1 MEQGQTSD
9 AVKNCLRK
17 ISFHV
22 AADKISGATKEGTMF
37 VERYA
42 ASLHS
47 SDLRDD
53 EHHHS
58 TDALIAAAL
67 ADKSGSGAMLGSLL
81 ARVKFADGTKSNPA
95 RATHL
100 AQDVERARARGREQ
114 NLSANDIHRL
124 VAEVHKTYLIA
135 DTGLDQN
142 LAQALRLWSAV
153 VTEKG
158 KARGWMKPKT
168 PWDIEAAHKL
178 YEKVAHASLAHWLHG
193 HCEPC
198 GGTGNTIH
206 RRLCECCKGTGK
218 AEVQGEHLEA
228 NLIRDLVSE
237 LEGLFQAHS
246 GRATAMLRRV
256 A

>member
-1 MEQGQTSD
+1 
-9 AVKNCLRK
+9 
-17 ISFHV
+17 
-22 AADKISGATKEGTMF
+22 MF

-42 ASLHS
+42 NSLHS

-53 EHHHS
+53 EHHHA

-67 ADKSGSGAMLGSLL
+67 ADKTGNGAMLGSLL
-81 ARVKFADGTKSNPA
+81 ARVKYADGSKNCPA

-100 AQDVERARARGREQ
+100 AADVERAQSEGRAAGLTAAQ
-114 NLSANDIHRL
+114 IHRR
-124 VAEVHKTYLIA
+124 VADVHKVYLEADIA
-135 DTGLDQN
+135 IDPN
-142 LAQALRLWSAV
+142 LAQIIRLWSAA

-158 KARGWMKPKT
+158 RSRGWMKPRT
-168 PWDIEAAHKL
+168 PWDVEAAFKL

-206 RRLCECCKGTGK
+206 RRLCECCKGSGK
-218 AEVQGEHLEA
+218 AEVQGDHLEA
-228 NLIRDLVSE
+228 NLVRDLVSE

-246 GRATAMLRRV
+246 GRAAAMLRRV